1 MNILKTSSQ
10 IRAECQAWQ
19 QQGVTIAFVP
29 TMGNLH
35 AGHLAL
41 VNKAKQLADK
51 VVVSIF
57 VNPLQFAEN
66 EDFSEYPRTLEQDI
80 EKLNACDVDL
90 LYTPN
95 IKEIY
100 PEGQQNSTTV
110 EVPGLSGILCGE
122 FRPIFFRGVATIVNK
137 LFNIV
142 RPDIAVFG
150 KKDYQQLMVIKRM
163 VHDLSM
169 SVEIVG
175 EATVRE
181 SNGLALSS
189 RNQYLSVV
197 ERDQAALLYSML
209 NEITSAI
216 VSGARNYAE
225 IEQQMSARLQQA
237 SFKIDYISIRDA
249 ENLDVPGKATSDV
262 VVLVAA
268 WIGQTRLIDNLSCS
282 LK

>member
-1 MNILKTSSQ
+1 MRIKSIIIIFFATLYMSACVTS
-10 IRAECQAWQ
+10 EE
-19 QQGVTIAFVP
+19 
-29 TMGNLH
+29 
-35 AGHLAL
+35 
-41 VNKAKQLADK
+41 KQLADK

-100 PEGQQNSTTV
+100 PEGQQKSTTV

-122 FRPIFFRGVATIVNK
+122 FRPVFFRGVATIVNK

-142 RPDIAVFG
+142 KPDIAVFG

-169 SVEIVG
+169 SIEIVG

-189 RNQYLSVV
+189 RNQYLSAA
-197 ERDQAALLYSML
+197 ERDQAALLYSTL
-209 NEITSAI
+209 NEITSMI

-225 IEQQMSARLQQA
+225 IEQQMSSRLQQA

-249 ENLDVPGKATSDV
+249 ENLDVPGEATSDV

-268 WIGQTRLIDNLSCS
+268 WLGQTRLIDNLSCS